1 MERIVKGIYIPLE
14 IWEDTRLSDKERTLL
29 MEVDSFTSKGK
40 PCYFSNEW
48 IAKRLG
54 VSERTGQTYL
64 KHLIDLGLVVVER
77 FDGRHR
83 YIASDLSGTRR
94 KLRGRGEENCEAEV
108 QDFAGQRC
116 NNLPPTYNTSTDCS
130 LSSDE
135 ESHRDTNRA
144 RERFVPPTLQ
154 EVSEYCASRNNGIDP
169 AAFIDHYT
177 SNGWKVGKSAMKDWR
192 AAVRNWERNHIDRPA
207 GRPAREYKSSEARK
221 LEKIKDF
228 YKDYGIDI
236 PEL

>member
-54 VSERTGQTYL
+54 VSERTGIRFL
-64 KHLIDLGLVVVER
+64 NHLIDLGLVVVVR

-83 YIASDLSGTRR
+83 FIESNLVRLDKNGKADLTN
-94 KLRGRGEENCEAEV
+94 L
-108 QDFAGQRC
+108 AGQSC
-116 NNLPPTYNTSTDCS
+116 QVCHPTYNTSTDCS

>member
-54 VSERTGQTYL
+54 VSERWAKAML
-64 KHLIDLGLVVVER
+64 SHLIELGLVVVVR

-83 YIASDLSGTRR
+83 FIESNLY
-94 KLRGRGEENCEAEV
+94 KGEENFTAEGKKTSP
-108 QDFAGQRC
+108 QTGS
-116 NNLPPTYNTSTDCS
+116 NLPPTYNTSTDCS

-135 ESHRDTNRA
+135 ESHSDTKRA

-154 EVSEYCASRNNGIDP
+154 EVSEYCASRNNGIEP

-192 AAVRNWERNHIDRPA
+192 AAVRNLERNHIDRPA
-207 GRPAREYKSSEARK
+207 ARPAREYKSSEARK

>member
-54 VSERTGQTYL
+54 VSERWAKAML
-64 KHLIDLGLVVVER
+64 AHLIELGLVVVVR

-83 YIASDLSGTRR
+83 FIESNLY
-94 KLRGRGEENCEAEV
+94 RGEENFTSEGKKTSP
-108 QDFAGQRC
+108 QTGS
-116 NNLPPTYNTSTDCS
+116 NLPPTYSISTDCS

-207 GRPAREYKSSEARK
+207 ARPAREYKSSEARK

>member
-1 MERIVKGIYIPLE
+1 MERIVKGIYIPIE

-29 MEVDSFTSKGK
+29 MEVDSFTSRGK

-54 VSERTGQTYL
+54 VSEAQGRRYL
-64 KHLIDLGLVVVER
+64 SHLIDLGLVVVER

-83 YIASDLSGTRR
+83 YISSDLSRVLKNEQADCAKMSR
-94 KLRGRGEENCEAEV
+94 QSAQKCA
-108 QDFAGQRC
+108 
-116 NNLPPTYNTSTDCS
+116 PTYNTSTDIC

-135 ESHRDTNRA
+135 ESHSDTNRA
-144 RERFVPPTLQ
+144 RERFVPPTLEQ
-154 EVSEYCASRNNGIDP
+154 VAEYCASRHNGIDP

-207 GRPAREYKSSEARK
+207 ARPAREYKSSEARK
-221 LEKIKDF
+221 VEKIKDF
-228 YKDYGIDI
+228 FKDYGIDI